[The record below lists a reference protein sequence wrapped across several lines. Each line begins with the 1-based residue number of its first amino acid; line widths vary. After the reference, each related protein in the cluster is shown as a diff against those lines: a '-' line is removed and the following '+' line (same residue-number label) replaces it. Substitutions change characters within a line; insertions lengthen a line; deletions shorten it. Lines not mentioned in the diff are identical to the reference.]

1 MNYHYLVASDMDYT
15 LLVTGTE
22 VSEENRKAIREL
34 REAGVAFTLATGR
47 TFYLVGKYV
56 RELDIDVPL
65 ITSNG
70 AALYDPFS
78 HSEVYSN
85 NMDEKVLKEL
95 FKILLDRK
103 VDFAGYSP
111 SGVYFAPN
119 SGRRAFFGNYNKDV
133 PEEEKAKL
141 YDFDYGTLDKAD
153 FPIFNKI
160 LVVGADEETTKLL
173 RSRPDL
179 ETAASTG
186 NFLDVMKV
194 GSTKGNGLMMLADRL
209 GIPRENTFAIGDNEN
224 DLPMLQMAAHS
235 IAMGNSR
242 EDIKACCDYVT
253 SNCDEDG
260 FAKAMREYVLP
271 MVKKDRMLP

>member
-1 MNYHYLVASDMDYT
+1 
-15 LLVTGTE
+15 
-22 VSEENRKAIREL
+22 
-34 REAGVAFTLATGR
+34 
-47 TFYLVGKYV
+47 
-56 RELDIDVPL
+56 
-65 ITSNG
+65 
-70 AALYDPFS
+70 
-78 HSEVYSN
+78 
-85 NMDEKVLKEL
+85 MDEKILKEL

-111 SGVYFAPN
+111 SGVYFAPD
-119 SGRRAFFGNYNKDV
+119 SGRRAFFENYNKDV

-141 YDFDYGTLDKAD
+141 YDFDYETLDKVD
-153 FPIFNKI
+153 FPVFNKI

-271 MVKKDRMLP
+271 MVREDQMLP

>member
-1 MNYHYLVASDMDYT
+1 MNYRYLVASDMDYT

-22 VSEENRKAIREL
+22 VSEESRKAIREL

-70 AALYDPFS
+70 GALFDPKSF
-78 HSEVYSN
+78 SEVYSN
-85 NMDEKVLKEL
+85 DMDEHVLKEL
-95 FKILLDRK
+95 FRLLLDRNI
-103 VDFAGYSP
+103 DFAGYSP
-111 SGVYFAPN
+111 EGVFFAPN
-119 SGRRAFFGNYNKDV
+119 SGRRAFFENYNKEV
-133 PEEEKAKL
+133 PDNEKAKL
-141 YDFDYGTLDKAD
+141 FDFGYSDLERTD
-153 FPIFNKI
+153 FPRFNKI
-160 LVVGADEETTKLL
+160 LVVGADEDTLNLL
-173 RSRPDL
+173 RARTDL
-179 ETAASTG
+179 DCAASTG
-186 NFLDVMKV
+186 NFFDVMNI

-224 DLPMLQMAAHS
+224 DLSMLLMASHS

-242 EDIKACCDYVT
+242 EDIKAVCDYVT

-271 MVKKDRMLP
+271 IVKQSYTPL

>member
-1 MNYHYLVASDMDYT
+1 MNYRYLVASDMDFT
-15 LLVTGTE
+15 LLVTGTDIS
-22 VSEENRKAIREL
+22 VENRKAIDEL

-56 RELDIDVPL
+56 RELNIDVPL

-70 AALYDPFS
+70 GALYDPSS
-78 HSEVYSN
+78 HREVYSN

-95 FKILLDRK
+95 FKVLLDRK

-119 SGRRAFFGNYNKDV
+119 SGRRAFFENYNKDV

-141 YDFDYGTLDKAD
+141 YDFDYETLERTD
-153 FPIFNKI
+153 FPLFNKI
-160 LVVGADEETTKLL
+160 LVVGADEDTAKML
-173 RSRPDL
+173 RSRPDI

-186 NFLDVMKV
+186 NFLDVMNV

-224 DLPMLQMAAHS
+224 DLPMLQAAAHS

-242 EDIKACCDYVT
+242 EDIKEACDYVT

-271 MVKKDRMLP
+271 VVRL